1 MTHLKD
7 LTLDGQYHDDFYSTS
22 SSMASSA
29 KIETLDIDSADLGER
44 PFASR
49 DLAQFICKM
58 THLKDLTLDGQYHD
72 DFYSTSSSMASS
84 AKIETL
90 YIYSADLSERPSA
103 SRDLAQF
110 ICKMTHLKD
119 LTLRGQCHDDFYST
133 SSSMASS
140 AKIET
145 LDIDSAD
152 LGERPFASRDLAQFI
167 CKMTHLKDLTL
178 DGQYHDDFYSTSS
191 SMASSAKRETLDI
204 DSADLGERPFASRD
218 LAQFICKMTHLKKL
232 TLDGQYH
239 DDFYSTS
246 SSMASSAKIG
256 TLYID
261 SDDLGE
267 RPSASR
273 DLAQF
278 ICKMTHLKDLRLR
291 GQYHDDFYST
301 SSSMASSAKV
311 LI

>member
-191 SMASSAKRETLDI
+191 SMASSAK
-204 DSADLGERPFASRD
+204 
-218 LAQFICKMTHLKKL
+218 
-232 TLDGQYH
+232 
-239 DDFYSTS
+239 
-246 SSMASSAKIG
+246 IG